1 MTDKR
6 QSATVVVCRDY
17 KHETEACEH
26 AVTLLLEKR
35 PVSTQGGF
43 TTSRPDDTKV
53 RSTGG

>member
-1 MTDKR
+1 VTDKR

-17 KHETEACEH
+17 KRETEACEH